1 MNTAKYTEVADRLL
15 RATQTGEFCE
25 PIRDI
30 IGIEDLEAA
39 YAAQD
44 INTERRAKS
53 GARIVGSKIGLTSVV
68 VQKQL
73 GVDQPDFGV
82 LFDDMEV
89 ANGLEMDFNLLMQP
103 KVEAEIAFVLKS
115 DLASAHIGTTDVIS
129 AIDYAIAA
137 IEIVGSRIGNWDI
150 KITDT
155 IADNASASHFV
166 LGHKPVKLENIDL
179 VECTME
185 MNVNGIKVSE
195 GKGDACMGSPIN
207 AVLWLAKTFAKLGRP
222 LKAGDVILSG
232 ALGPMAVVN
241 PGDEVVTKI
250 EGLGSVSVKFSKT

>member
-1 MNTAKYTEVADRLL
+1 MSTSKITEAADQLHNASQSGKY
-15 RATQTGEFCE
+15 CS
-25 PIRDI
+25 PIREF

-39 YAAQD
+39 YAIQD
-44 INTERRAKS
+44 INTERRVES

-82 LFDDMEV
+82 LFHDMEV
-89 ANGLEMDFNLLMQP
+89 ENGLEMDFNLLMQP

-115 DLASAHIGTTDVIS
+115 DLDSPQLGAVDVLS
-129 AIDYAIAA
+129 AIDYAVVA

-166 LGHKPVKLENIDL
+166 LGHKPVKLGHLDL
-179 VECTME
+179 INCVME
-185 MNVNGIKVSE
+185 MSVNGKKVSE
-195 GKGDACMGSPIN
+195 GKGAACMGSPIN
-207 AVLWLAKTFAKLGRP
+207 AVLWLARTFAKLGRP

-232 ALGPMAVVN
+232 ALGPMAAVN

-250 EGLGSVSVKFSKT
+250 SGLGSVSIKFSKV

>member
-1 MNTAKYTEVADRLL
+1 MSATKITDAADRLL
-15 RATQTGEFCE
+15 GASQTGNYCN
-25 PIRDI
+25 PIREF
-30 IGIEDLEAA
+30 IGIKDMEVA
-39 YAAQD
+39 YAIQD
-44 INTERRAKS
+44 INTERRVKS

-73 GVDQPDFGV
+73 GVNQPDFGV

-89 ANGLEMDFNLLMQP
+89 ENGLEMDFNLLMQP
-103 KVEAEIAFVLKS
+103 KVEAEIAFVLKA
-115 DLASAHIGTTDVIS
+115 DLDSPQLGTVDVLS
-129 AIDYAIAA
+129 AIDYALAA

-166 LGHKPVKLENIDL
+166 LGHQPIKLENLDL
-179 VECTME
+179 INCTME
-185 MNVNGIKVSE
+185 MSVNGEKVSE

-222 LKAGDVILSG
+222 LKIGDIILSG

-250 EGLGSVSVKFSKT
+250 SGLGSVSVKFSKV